1 MAKSLSTAPERRAPP
16 PFWQQ
21 LPQVFMYPAHGDA
34 LVKIVIYAVAAAI
47 AISFL
52 PLGGIF
58 AALIW
63 LAFLAYCFGILERTA
78 RGHLVAAQFHVDERT
93 DKDRRPIK
101 QVVIFIVLFLVAG
114 IVAGTMGLVAGQV
127 ALGVVSLAIP
137 ASIMVLAMEER
148 LSSAL
153 NPMRIISTI
162 AGIGLPYFALWAFLF
177 MLLQS
182 AQFLGGALDVILP
195 KWLSH
200 ILADM
205 VSMYFTVSMYY
216 LMGYVLYQN
225 HEALGVDVQVDTA
238 MAHQNLQRAGA
249 GGKAEPEILGQET
262 RSLIADGK
270 LDEAATRIEN
280 RLRREFDN
288 NKLHDQ
294 YLKLLLLQGQPK
306 AISKEV
312 NEYVPKLMREK
323 KAARAVEVYET
334 AKKTVPDLLITDSTL
349 VLPLATQASELRRDA
364 AAFELLKGFDKRFPE
379 SADIPGVYMLAARI
393 LLEKRNDYAM
403 AQKIFQHLVK
413 KFPQHPLVPEATRL
427 AEIAGKMAA
436 APAA

>member
-1 MAKSLSTAPERRAPP
+1 
-16 PFWQQ
+16 
-21 LPQVFMYPAHGDA
+21 
-34 LVKIVIYAVAAAI
+34 
-47 AISFL
+47 
-52 PLGGIF
+52 
-58 AALIW
+58 
-63 LAFLAYCFGILERTA
+63 
-78 RGHLVAAQFHVDERT
+78 
-93 DKDRRPIK
+93 
-101 QVVIFIVLFLVAG
+101 
-114 IVAGTMGLVAGQV
+114 MGPVAGQV
-127 ALGVVSLAIP
+127 ALCVVSLAIP

-153 NPMRIISTI
+153 NPLRIMATI

-177 MLLQS
+177 LLLQS

-238 MAHQNLQRAGA
+238 MAHQNLQKAAA
-249 GGKAEPEILGQET
+249 GGKVEPEILGHET
-262 RSLIADGK
+262 RELIADGK
-270 LDEAATRIEN
+270 LAEAATRIES
-280 RLRREFDN
+280 RMRRDWDN

-294 YLKLLLLQGQPK
+294 YLKLLLLQGEPR

-334 AKKTVPDLLITDSTL
+334 ARKTVPDLLVTDSTL
-349 VLPLATQASELRRDA
+349 VLPLATQASELRRDKT
-364 AAFELLKGFDKRFPE
+364 AFELLKGFDKRFPDSPE
-379 SADIPGVYMLAARI
+379 IPGVYMLAATI
-393 LLEKRNDYAM
+393 LLEKQNDYAM
-403 AQKIFQHLVK
+403 AQKIFQHLAK
-413 KFPQHPLVPEATRL
+413 KFPQHPLAAEATRL
-427 AEIAGKMAA
+427 ADLAAKMAA
-436 APAA
+436 SPAG

>member
-1 MAKSLSTAPERRAPP
+1 MAKSLSTAPERNAPP
-16 PFWQQ
+16 PFWKQ
-21 LPQVFMYPAHGDA
+21 LPQVFKYPAHGDA
-34 LVKIVIYAVAAAI
+34 LVKIVSYATAAAI
-47 AISFL
+47 SLAFL
-52 PLGGIF
+52 PLGPIW

-78 RGHLVAAQFHVDERT
+78 RGHLVAAEVYVNERT

-101 QVVIFIVLFLVAG
+101 QVVIFIVLFVVAG
-114 IVAGTMGLVAGQV
+114 AVAGAMGPVAGQV
-127 ALGVVSLAIP
+127 ALCLVSLAIP

-148 LSSAL
+148 LRSAL
-153 NPMRIISTI
+153 NPIRIIATI
-162 AGIGLPYFALWAFLF
+162 AGIGLPYFALWVFLF
-177 MLLQS
+177 LLLQS
-182 AQFLGGALDVILP
+182 AQFLGGALDVFMP
-195 KWLSH
+195 KSLSFVV
-200 ILADM
+200 AAM

-238 MAHQNLQRAGA
+238 MAHQNLQRAGS
-249 GGKAEPEILGQET
+249 GGKVEPELLGSET

-270 LDEAATRIEN
+270 LEEAATRIEN

-306 AISKEV
+306 AISREV

-323 KAARAVEVYET
+323 KAARAVEVYEI
-334 AKKTVPDLLITDSTL
+334 AKKAVPDLLLTDSTL
-349 VLPLATQASELRRDA
+349 VLPLATQASELRRDTT
-364 AAFELLKGFDKRFPE
+364 AFELLKGFDKRFPD
-379 SADIPGVYMLAARI
+379 SAEIPGVYMLAAKI
-393 LLEKRNDYAM
+393 LLDKMHDYAM

-413 KFPQHPLVPEATRL
+413 KYPQHPLVPEATRL
-427 AEIAGKMAA
+427 AELAGKMAA
-436 APAA
+436 PPAA

>member
-1 MAKSLSTAPERRAPP
+1 MAKSLATAPARTAPP
-16 PFWQQ
+16 PFWQY
-21 LPQVFMYPAHGDA
+21 LPQVFKYPAHGDA
-34 LVKIVIYAVAAAI
+34 LVKIVCYAVGATI
-47 AISFL
+47 ALIVL
-52 PLGGIF
+52 PLGPIWVF
-58 AALIW
+58 LVW

-78 RGHLVAAQFHVDERT
+78 RGHLVAAQVYVDERT

-114 IVAGTMGLVAGQV
+114 VVAGAMGPVAGQV
-127 ALGVVSLAIP
+127 ALCLVSLAIP
-137 ASIMVLAMEER
+137 ASIMVLALEER

-153 NPMRIISTI
+153 NPLRILSMI
-162 AGIGLPYFALWAFLF
+162 AGIGLPYFALWVFLF
-177 MLLQS
+177 LLLQS
-182 AQFLGGALDVILP
+182 AQFLGAALDVFLP

-200 ILADM
+200 MLADM
-205 VSMYFTVSMYY
+205 VSMYFTVAMYY
-216 LMGYVLYQN
+216 LMGYVIYQN
-225 HEALGVDVQVDTA
+225 HDALGVDVQVDTA
-238 MAHQNLQRAGA
+238 MAHQNLQKAGS
-249 GGKAEPEILGQET
+249 GGKVEPELLGPDT
-262 RSLIADGK
+262 RGLIADGK

-323 KAARAVEVYET
+323 KAARAVEVYE
-334 AKKTVPDLLITDSTL
+334 AGRKAVPDLLIVDSTL
-349 VLPLATQASELRRDA
+349 VLPLATQASELRRDTT
-364 AAFELLKGFDKRFPE
+364 AFELLKGFDKRFPE

-393 LLEKRNDYAM
+393 LLEKMHDYAM

-427 AEIAGKMAA
+427 AELAGKMGAS
-436 APAA
+436 PAS

>member
-1 MAKSLSTAPERRAPP
+1 MAKTLSTAAARRGPP

-21 LPQVFMYPAHGDA
+21 LPQVFKYPAHGDA
-34 LVKIVIYAVAAAI
+34 LVKIACYAVGAAI
-47 AISFL
+47 ALTFL
-52 PLGGIF
+52 PLGPIW

-78 RGHLVAAQFHVDERT
+78 RGHLTAAQMYVDERT

-101 QVVIFIVLFLVAG
+101 QVVIFIVLFLAAG
-114 IVAGTMGLVAGQV
+114 IVAGAMGKVAGQV
-127 ALGVVSLAIP
+127 ALCVVSLAIP

-153 NPMRIISTI
+153 NPMRIMATI

-177 MLLQS
+177 LLLQS

-195 KWLSH
+195 SWASH

-238 MAHQNLQRAGA
+238 MAHHNLQKAGA
-249 GGKAEPEILGQET
+249 AGKVEPDILGPET
-262 RSLIADGK
+262 RELIADGK
-270 LDEAATRIEN
+270 LGEAAARIDS
-280 RLRREFDN
+280 RMRREWDN

-294 YLKLLLLQGQPK
+294 YLKLLLLQGDAKPIVK
-306 AISKEV
+306 HV

-323 KAARAVEVYET
+323 KAARAVEVYESGRK
-334 AKKTVPDLLITDSTL
+334 AVPDLLITDSTL
-349 VLPLATQASELRRDA
+349 ILPLAKQASDLRRDKT
-364 AAFELLKGFDKRFPE
+364 AFELLKGFDKRFPE
-379 SADIPGVYMLAARI
+379 SAEIPGVYMLAATI
-393 LLEKRNDYAM
+393 LLEKQNDYAM
-403 AQKIFQHLVK
+403 AQKIFQHLAKRV
-413 KFPQHPLVPEATRL
+413 PQHPLAAEATRL
-427 AEIAGKMAA
+427 ADLAGKMAA
-436 APAA
+436 APAG

>member
-1 MAKSLSTAPERRAPP
+1 MAKPLSTAPARRAPP

-21 LPQVFMYPAHGDA
+21 LPQVFKYPAHTDA
-34 LVKIVIYAVAAAI
+34 LVKIFSFAI
-47 AISFL
+47 GVFIVETFFPMGTL
-52 PLGGIF
+52 LGR
-58 AALIW
+58 LVW

-78 RGHLVAAQFHVDERT
+78 RGHLVAAEVFMNDRVN
-93 DKDRRPIK
+93 KDRRPIL
-101 QVVIFIVLFLVAG
+101 QVVIFLIFISLTILATYFAG
-114 IVAGTMGLVAGQV
+114 PVAGQV
-127 ALGVVSLAIP
+127 TLFLVSLVIP
-137 ASIMVLAMEER
+137 ASIMVLALDER

-153 NPMRIISTI
+153 NPMRLMETI
-162 AGIGLPYFALWAFLF
+162 AGIGLPYFALCAFLF
-177 MLLQS
+177 LLLES
-182 AQFLGGALDVILP
+182 SEYLSVGLDLFLPG
-195 KWLSH
+195 WLAE
-200 ILADM
+200 ILADV
-205 VSMYFTVSMYY
+205 VSMYFMVSMYY

-238 MAHQNLQRAGA
+238 MAQHNLQKAGA
-249 GGKAEPEILGQET
+249 GGKVEPDILGPET

-280 RLRREFDN
+280 RMRREWDN

-306 AISKEV
+306 AISKHV

-334 AKKTVPDLLITDSTL
+334 AKKAVPDLVVADSTII
-349 VLPLATQASELRRDA
+349 LPLATQASDLRRDT
-364 AAFELLKGFDKRFPE
+364 AAFELIKGFDKRFPE
-379 SADIPGVYMLAARI
+379 SPDIPGVYMLAAKI
-393 LLEKRNDYAM
+393 LLEKQHDYAM

-427 AEIAGKMAA
+427 AEIAAKMAA